1 MHFVEAGGSASPQ
14 PDRPPTQ
21 EKLLHHSRTARTS
34 RAATKV
40 DCYSPAQR
48 SICAC
53 VCVYS
58 LTHTHMLMCGL
69 TVIQWTAGS
78 SSSGG
83 QGSPPRRRSSDS
95 EGVFPGDAPGDETA
109 GLLYLVLIS
118 GPCCCFMNPLLHTST
133 QPEQPF
139 VILIVHL

>member
-1 MHFVEAGGSASPQ
+1 
-14 PDRPPTQ
+14 
-21 EKLLHHSRTARTS
+21 
-34 RAATKV
+34 
-40 DCYSPAQR
+40 
-48 SICAC
+48 
-53 VCVYS
+53 
-58 LTHTHMLMCGL
+58 MLMCGL

-83 QGSPPRRRSSDS
+83 QGSSPRRRSSDS

-109 GLLYLVLIS
+109 GLLNLVLIS